1 MRAEAVIR
9 VEGLHKSFRR
19 GPEVIHVLKGLEL
32 EVGTGEG
39 VAVIGASGTGKST
52 LLHLLGGLEQPDQGR
67 ILYEES
73 DICAMRPTEL
83 TNLRNRKLGFVFQFH
98 FLLPEFTALENV
110 MIPAL
115 VGTWNRPAARERAV
129 TLLDMMGLSARL
141 EHKPGQLSGGEQQR
155 VALARALM
163 MSPAVILADEP
174 TGDLDPHT
182 GELMQELL
190 VQLKSTL
197 KVTMIIATHNHD
209 LAHAMDRVLEL
220 KEGVLEP
227 YRV

>member
-1 MRAEAVIR
+1 MKAEAVIK
-9 VEGLHKSFRR
+9 VDGLHKSFRR
-19 GPEVIHVLKGLEL
+19 GPEVIHVLQGLNL
-32 EVGTGEG
+32 QVGAGEG

-52 LLHLLGGLEQPDQGR
+52 LLHILGGLERPDRGR
-67 ILYEES
+67 ILYDEA
-73 DICAMRPTEL
+73 DICGMRPNDL
-83 TNLRNRKLGFVFQFH
+83 ADLRNKKLGFVFQFH
-98 FLLPEFTALENV
+98 FLLPEFTAVENV

-115 VGTWNRPAARERAV
+115 VGAWNRPQARARALK
-129 TLLDMMGLSARL
+129 LLDMVGLSARV
-141 EHKPGQLSGGEQQR
+141 EHKPGELSGGEQQR

-190 VQLKSTL
+190 VQLKTSL

-227 YRV
+227 YHV

>member
-1 MRAEAVIR
+1 MKAEAVIR
-9 VEGLHKSFRR
+9 VEDLHKSFRR
-19 GPEVIHVLKGLEL
+19 GPEVIHVLQGLNL
-32 EVGTGEG
+32 QVDAGEG

-52 LLHLLGGLEQPDQGR
+52 LLHLLGGLERPDQGR
-67 ILYEES
+67 ILYDGV
-73 DICAMRPTEL
+73 DICGMREADL
-83 TNLRNRKLGFVFQFH
+83 ADLRNRTLGFVFQFH

-115 VGTWNRPAARERAV
+115 VGAWNRPAARERAL
-129 TLLDMMGLSARL
+129 TLLDMVGLSERV
-141 EHKPGQLSGGEQQR
+141 EHKPGELSGGEQQR

-182 GELMQELL
+182 GGMMQELF
-190 VQLKSTL
+190 VELKTTL

-227 YRV
+227 DRV